1 MADQNSEIDVL
12 LHDYF
17 QRNHTPVDT
26 TGIEQSIASRV
37 ASGDTGYSLSGSS
50 APGHG
55 GFWSSWVT
63 WVGVAVVCGLAG
75 TGLGLGGAF
84 GRPTTV
90 VEVPGAIASG
100 SLVPVA
106 ACPGGPT
113 IDRLSPGTRVLAIQ
127 RNSDAT
133 QLGIRDPNDW
143 SQVVWIGTRDL
154 VVDSGQQQPSSL
166 PEGKACP
173 VYTVTFATPT
183 AEPTTEPSNP
193 SNPSNP
199 PSKPKDTTAPTLGV
213 PSHTPNSFDNSS
225 QNVINVSAS
234 DDVAVTKVRISW
246 TGAYTGSGVMTK
258 SGNSWTYTF
267 VAPGSASG
275 NITFTLQAED
285 AAGNK
290 STPAVTVI
298 NYIFLG

>member
-63 WVGVAVVCGLAG
+63 WVGVAVACGLAG

-90 VEVPGAIASG
+90 VEVPGAISSG

-113 IDRLSPGTRVLAIQ
+113 IDRLSPGTRVLAVQ
-127 RNSDAT
+127 RDSDGE
-133 QLGIRDPNDW
+133 QLGIRNPNNW
-143 SQVVWIGTRDL
+143 SQLVWIAAGSLDI
-154 VVDSGQQQPSSL
+154 DHGQASPSTL

-173 VYTVTFATPT
+173 TYTVTISTP
-183 AEPTTEPSNP
+183 PVEPSPEP
-193 SNPSNP
+193 SKPSTPN
-199 PSKPKDTTAPTLGV
+199 KPKDTTSPTLGV
-213 PSHTPNSFDNSS
+213 PTHDPNSFGNSS
-225 QNVINVSAS
+225 QNVITVSAS
-234 DDVAVTKVRISW
+234 DNVAVTKVKISW

-258 SGNSWTYTF
+258 SGNNWTYTF
-267 VAPGSASG
+267 VAPGSSSG

-285 AAGNK
+285 AAGNE
-290 STPAVTVI
+290 SSPAVTTI
-298 NYIFLG
+298 NYIYLA